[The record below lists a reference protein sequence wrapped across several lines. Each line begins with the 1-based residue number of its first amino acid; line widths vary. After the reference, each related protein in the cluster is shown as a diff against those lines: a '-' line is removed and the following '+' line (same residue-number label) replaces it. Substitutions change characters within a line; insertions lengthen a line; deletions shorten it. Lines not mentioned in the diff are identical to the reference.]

1 MNTHPSSSRAK
12 HPFGGTTMKI
22 ITSLAAGA
30 IMIAAAGAAAAQE
43 NITLTGEAEAVCEL
57 PAAWQFVSSSY
68 SAPAGGHFDAGAN
81 TWNIPSNLLSNAEGM
96 SVQANEVAIRIRGVS
111 FCNTA
116 HIIEVQ
122 SQNGGLV
129 ADAGAAPGFANRRTM
144 RYDVYWGDGNGN
156 SFGGSSRTINN
167 FVPTTPGQIR
177 TATYTITDTVPPP
190 GERAFDIRMGLQ
202 RNAPNIPAQ
211 PLVAGAYQDVIT
223 VTLTP
228 VS

>member
-1 MNTHPSSSRAK
+1 MSTHSSYRRAK
-12 HPFGGTTMKI
+12 YPFGGTTMKT

-30 IMIAAAGAAAAQE
+30 IMIAAAGAATAQE
-43 NITLTGEAEAVCEL
+43 SLTLTGEAEAVCEL
-57 PAAWQFVSSSY
+57 PDAWQFISSSY
-68 SAPAGGHFDAGAN
+68 SAPAGGHFTAGTN
-81 TWNIPSNLLSNAEGM
+81 TWNIPSELLSNAEGM
-96 SVQANEVAIRIRGVS
+96 SVQANEVAIRIRGQS

-116 HIIEVQ
+116 HTIQLQ

-144 RYDVYWGDGNGN
+144 RYDAYWGDGNGN
-156 SFGGSSRTINN
+156 SFGGASRTINN
-167 FVPTTPGQIR
+167 FVPTTPGQTR
-177 TATYTITDTVPPP
+177 TVNYTITDTVPPP
-190 GERAFDIRMGLQ
+190 GLRAFDIRMGLQ
-202 RNAPNIPAQ
+202 RNAPNIPAL

>member
-1 MNTHPSSSRAK
+1 MSTHSSHSRAK
-12 HPFGGTTMKI
+12 HPFRGTTMKT

-43 NITLTGEAEAVCEL
+43 SLTLTGEAEAVCEL
-57 PAAWQFVSSSY
+57 PDAWQFISASS
-68 SAPAGGHFDAGAN
+68 GGASGQFDAGVNAW
-81 TWNIPSNLLSNAEGM
+81 TIPSELLSNAEGM
-96 SVQANEVAIRIRGVS
+96 GVQANEVAIRIRGVS

-116 HIIEVQ
+116 HTIELR

-144 RYDVYWGDGNGN
+144 RYDAYWGDGNGN
-156 SFGGSSRTINN
+156 SYGGGGRVIAN
-167 FVPTTPGQIR
+167 FVPTTPGQVR
-177 TATYTITDTVPPP
+177 TANYTVTDTMPPP
-190 GERAFDIRMGLQ
+190 GLRAFDIRMSLL
-202 RNAPNIPAQ
+202 RNAANIPAQ